1 MVKDNLVGLAFTFH
15 MKILI
20 ATDCNRY
27 NLGGVTASIF
37 ALCTGLRRCG
47 HEVKTLSL
55 SNCNRSFQDG
65 DDYYIR
71 SFPAFFYQ
79 DLRISFA
86 MKTRL
91 TLTKSFMSLTMAL
104 NTRLM
109 LNG

>member
-1 MVKDNLVGLAFTFH
+1 

-86 MKTRL
+86 MNDPYINELAKWEPDVIHLQSEGSAER
-91 TLTKSFMSLTMAL
+91 MAKK
-104 NTRLM
+104 
-109 LNG
+109 